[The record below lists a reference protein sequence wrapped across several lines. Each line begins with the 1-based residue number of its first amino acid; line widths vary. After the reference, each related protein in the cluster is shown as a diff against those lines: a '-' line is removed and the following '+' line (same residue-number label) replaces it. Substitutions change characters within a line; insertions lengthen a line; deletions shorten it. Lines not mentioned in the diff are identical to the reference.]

1 MSPFMNVR
9 VGIEIIGS
17 DLQFGPLNPN
27 RRDIRSFPFPRYQNV
42 VVDPQKRSRKATTAK
57 SASSETE
64 ASREQERNLT
74 KVEKRADANRDVLYL
89 TPCRRQMYR
98 LVSVVVHFGTSGG
111 GHYTVYRKV
120 TARLGNDDPVAL
132 LESSIE
138 QWFCISDSEVYS
150 VSEKEVLDA
159 NASMLFY
166 EKIDNS

>member
-1 MSPFMNVR
+1 MSPFMSVR

-17 DLQFGPLNPN
+17 GLQFGTPNPN
-27 RRDIRSFPFPRYQNV
+27 HRDIRSFPFPRYQNV
-42 VVDPQKRSRKATTAK
+42 LVDRKATTAK

-64 ASREQERNLT
+64 AAREQEINQT
-74 KVEKRADANRDVLYL
+74 TVEKCADANRDDVLHS

-120 TARLGNDDPVAL
+120 TARLGNDDTVAL

-150 VSEKEVLDA
+150 VSEKDVLDA